1 MDLSHGV
8 DTNSMHPITEFYPCN
23 DKKRNR
29 DKKYVPVNIKSETI
43 GIAYDEFVHRH
54 SALYNRVSALH
65 DMITHLKRFIES
77 LEYKAEVISVTHGSD
92 YESDK
97 DIDSEKFLQA
107 VAVLSHISD
116 VSRDALTDAI
126 RTAGT
131 TYLIPATVIAPCAD
145 RSDVTLSRSIL
156 HGADYI
162 DKDKRRRPQGWSS
175 LEVPDYLELVRE
187 RYGFSGGR
195 AAMSRK
201 RDGSVLRYSK
211 AELPKGDDGTDPSGD
226 SED

>member
-1 MDLSHGV
+1 MDLTHGV
-8 DTNSMHPITEFYPCN
+8 VNNSMHPITEFYPRN
-23 DKKRNR
+23 DKKKNR

-43 GIAYDEFVHRH
+43 GISYDEFVHRH
-54 SALYNRVSALH
+54 SALYNKVSALH

-77 LEYKAEVISVTHGSD
+77 LEYKAEVISVEHGSD
-92 YESDK
+92 HEADK
-97 DIDSEKFLQA
+97 VIDSEKFLQA
-107 VAVLSHISD
+107 VSVLSHISD

-126 RTAGT
+126 HTAGT

-175 LEVPDYLELVRE
+175 LEVPDYLELVRD

-195 AAMSRK
+195 AAMSRR

-211 AELPKGDDGTDPSGD
+211 AELPEGDDDTATGKDTKD
-226 SED
+226 